1 MIKKRKID
9 KENDKLCYHMN
20 VLITLCN
27 GEKEE
32 KEEDDKEEEEAEEK
46 EEEEP

>member
-32 KEEDDKEEEEAEEK
+32 KER
-46 EEEEP
+46 